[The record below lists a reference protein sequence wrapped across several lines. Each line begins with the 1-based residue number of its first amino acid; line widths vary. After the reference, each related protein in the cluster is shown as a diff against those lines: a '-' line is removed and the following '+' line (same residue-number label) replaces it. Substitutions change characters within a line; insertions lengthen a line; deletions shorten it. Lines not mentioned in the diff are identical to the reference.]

1 MRALEL
7 KAALLP
13 MAFRVFPRVLTLRRQ
28 LGVPNSDLPCD
39 PGHSALSL
47 LTWEAGTFGQH
58 PAGPLD
64 DSRQSGWMSG
74 MVPAYRKGHPPED
87 AGNRSGER
95 MLHFLWVLGS
105 ILPAETCSQEGPHLG
120 RRFAVLQGSQ
130 DVPPL
135 GSSSPPSRSVG
146 RDTWPAREAGAAST
160 WWKQQGWVHM
170 PGPWASLLR
179 REPPSETG
187 PSLTNTLGAGS
198 WAPRVPPFTRCQI
211 AAEPWVSC
219 TPGVWG

>member
-1 MRALEL
+1 MLIIIQSRGGRMKSHARYHCAPSIEARGIQKGLC
-7 KAALLP
+7 
-13 MAFRVFPRVLTLRRQ
+13 FVFTLRHAAKSLQ
-28 LGVPNSDLPCD
+28 SCPTLCD
-39 PGHSALSL
+39 IIDG
-47 LTWEAGTFGQH
+47 
-58 PAGPLD
+58 
-64 DSRQSGWMSG
+64 
-74 MVPAYRKGHPPED
+74 
-87 AGNRSGER
+87 
-95 MLHFLWVLGS
+95 
-105 ILPAETCSQEGPHLG
+105 
-120 RRFAVLQGSQ
+120 
-130 DVPPL
+130 
-135 GSSSPPSRSVG
+135 SPPGSAVPGILRARILEWVA
-146 RDTWPAREAGAAST
+146 WPAREAGAAST

>member
-1 MRALEL
+1 MSCPVLLFSQLTPGMRALEL

-135 GSSSPPSRSVG
+135 GSSTLTTLFHTQCTQSQPSTQS
-146 RDTWPAREAGAAST
+146 TWPPTASSDAHFPNST
-160 WWKQQGWVHM
+160 QVFRG
-170 PGPWASLLR
+170 L
-179 REPPSETG
+179 
-187 PSLTNTLGAGS
+187 
-198 WAPRVPPFTRCQI
+198 C
-211 AAEPWVSC
+211 C
-219 TPGVWG
+219 CCCCCCC